1 MTDGNSHAAGKKK
14 QPSPADMAGS
24 AAWEARK
31 ERGQAGRPGTGLGGG
46 KHHTRD
52 YDTATGRG
60 GKPPKHKE
68 DYSADRYAEDPTLT
82 QPLMTRRDYG
92 SVEDTKMASS
102 LRTKLIRL
110 AHAKPSLR
118 PYLLPLVTSNTRLAH
133 KPMLQSKGLNEIS
146 VKEGFGAMLYYISA
160 EKNHSKFYEMLI
172 TFEEGMYVLTKKW
185 GALTDSPLTGKTPE
199 KIEKFQTAGQATAM
213 LSKTYSE
220 KVGKGYKDAFN
231 RMMHV
236 SPTTG
241 ETLPLGQYPVGLT
254 RIVGFGW
261 GTQSATKCIPS
272 LNTLQAVIETAL
284 TDTVEDNFSGLL
296 DDLTTA
302 DGIIRTLM
310 RNPDAVD
317 GATNESMGDLLAK
330 KLRPEL
336 KRIQALRGE
345 LGGGR
350 GRAPIPDA
358 GRLLKNLKSI
368 KVYLDKQ
375 LSYC

>member
-1 MTDGNSHAAGKKK
+1 
-14 QPSPADMAGS
+14 
-24 AAWEARK
+24 
-31 ERGQAGRPGTGLGGG
+31 
-46 KHHTRD
+46 
-52 YDTATGRG
+52 
-60 GKPPKHKE
+60 
-68 DYSADRYAEDPTLT
+68 
-82 QPLMTRRDYG
+82 
-92 SVEDTKMASS
+92 
-102 LRTKLIRL
+102 
-110 AHAKPSLR
+110 
-118 PYLLPLVTSNTRLAH
+118 
-133 KPMLQSKGLNEIS
+133 ML
-146 VKEGFGAMLYYISA
+146 
-160 EKNHSKFYEMLI
+160 
-172 TFEEGMYVLTKKW
+172 
-185 GALTDSPLTGKTPE
+185 D
-199 KIEKFQTAGQATAM
+199 
-213 LSKTYSE
+213 KTYRE

-231 RMMHV
+231 PKMHV

-241 ETLPLGQYPVGLT
+241 ERLPLGQYPVGLT
-254 RIVGFGW
+254 RTVGFGW

-358 GRLLKNLKSI
+358 GRLLKNLRSI